1 MGISYHLELATPS
14 STAEVAE
21 VLAAYLSPAEVLAG
35 TTTAAGT
42 WFRVAE
48 VSTPAWQVVVAG
60 LGITPT
66 VLAAFEPDKNVDQ
79 DRQLDAMVRL
89 VADLLAGAAGDAVLH
104 QDNQYVWLVRH
115 ADKLTVSDRP
125 GLWTPERLAALPQ
138 PYHHAPLSFAE

>member
-14 STAEVAE
+14 ATTEVAE

-42 WFRVAE
+42 WFRVAA
-48 VSTPAWQVVVAG
+48 VRGPAW

-66 VLAAFEPDKNVDQ
+66 VLAAFDPDESGDQ
-79 DRQLDAMVRL
+79 DRQRDGIVHI

-104 QDNQYVWLVRH
+104 QEHQYVWLVRH

-125 GLWTPERLAALPQ
+125 GLWTPKRLAALPQ
-138 PYHHAPLSFAE
+138 PYHQAPLSFAE